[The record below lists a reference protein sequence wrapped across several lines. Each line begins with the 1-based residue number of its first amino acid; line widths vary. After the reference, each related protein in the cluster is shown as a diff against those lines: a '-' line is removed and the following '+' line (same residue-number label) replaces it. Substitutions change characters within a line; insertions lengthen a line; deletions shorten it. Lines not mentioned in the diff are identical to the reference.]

1 MLSKSTAEH
10 DRSDKFHAYWTLGS
24 FEEYVLVDQYRV
36 QVEYFRRVSDKQWEL
51 QVFTRLDEFLNL
63 KSIEAKLPLE
73 QIYQRVNWDQVSQD
87 SADHN

>member
-1 MLSKSTAEH
+1 MLSKSTAEY
-10 DRSDKFHAYWTLGS
+10 DRSDKFHAYWTLAS

-51 QVFTRLDEFLNL
+51 QVFTRLDELLGL
-63 KSIEAKLPLE
+63 KSIEVKLPLE